1 MVDSFVGSFGG
12 TVSLGME
19 YRRYFQLDASQ
30 GHKGSLEMGN
40 EKFVVVRDYLQGEAI
55 ATIPMIKK

>member
-1 MVDSFVGSFGG
+1 MVDSFVGLFRG
-12 TVSLGME
+12 TVSLGVE
-19 YRRYFQLDASQ
+19 CGRHSQLDASQ

-55 ATIPMIKK
+55 VTIPMIKK